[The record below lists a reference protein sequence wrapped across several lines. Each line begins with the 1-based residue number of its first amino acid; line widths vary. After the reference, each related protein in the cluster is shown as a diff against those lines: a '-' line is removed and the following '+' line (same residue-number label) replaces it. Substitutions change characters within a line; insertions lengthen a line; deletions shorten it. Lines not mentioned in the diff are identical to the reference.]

1 MERIQ
6 GTQSNQY
13 IITLTIKEYLDINSQ
28 LPEETIDQLLNLIY
42 EYEETSLSK
51 PNLVARLREILG
63 DAKESL
69 INSDSDIV
77 GQIRAISNLQTYVKG
92 FDKICLILDRDYSS
106 FKEYQY
112 DKVLEICKD
121 YKFSLGISNPN
132 FEFYLLLHLTDG
144 KSLDHGKVKNNPN
157 ITRKKKYVEFE
168 LNREM
173 KKLTTAY
180 RKNKYDAEL
189 LIKRFSDLKENVAGY
204 ATDNLKLKN
213 EIGTSVHYIIE
224 EILN

>member
-1 MERIQ
+1 TDDNLKHNAIMEIIIMKRIQ

-51 PNLVARLREILG
+51 PNLVARLWEILG

-77 GQIRAISNLQTYVKG
+77 GQSRAISNLQTYVKG
-92 FDKICLILDRDYSS
+92 FDKICLILDRDYGS

-121 YKFSLGISNPN
+121 YKFSLGISR
-132 FEFYLLLHLTDG
+132 
-144 KSLDHGKVKNNPN
+144 S
-157 ITRKKKYVEFE
+157 
-168 LNREM
+168 
-173 KKLTTAY
+173 
-180 RKNKYDAEL
+180 
-189 LIKRFSDLKENVAGY
+189 
-204 ATDNLKLKN
+204 
-213 EIGTSVHYIIE
+213 E
-224 EILN
+224 ERR